1 MAVRSTLAQSTTCAG
16 LKSIRLTGR
25 LRGERPS
32 HSTVSLVSASVV
44 ASLIAT
50 AMPEELAGTSP
61 FHDVGRIFPDDVD
74 VCFVEPSMSVADALS
89 LMAPKRYSQVPV
101 IADGRV
107 RGVFSL
113 WSLTYQLLAA
123 PDLSPLDLAVEDVME
138 SIPSVTVDDPLDLV
152 LEHLNLHDAVLVG
165 SPHGLQAIATATD
178 VLSYFYRVAR
188 PYILLQEIELGLRNV
203 INMCVTE
210 AELQQCIDRALARQY
225 EGRNKKPPTR
235 LGDMTFEDYR
245 SIIASRENWEFFC
258 GALGRNRELVSSK
271 LEQVR
276 RIRNDI
282 FHFRDPVSVI
292 DHETLAATRYWLFDK
307 ARSMRERHCGEPG
320 S

>member
-1 MAVRSTLAQSTTCAG
+1 
-16 LKSIRLTGR
+16 
-25 LRGERPS
+25 
-32 HSTVSLVSASVV
+32 
-44 ASLIAT
+44 
-50 AMPEELAGTSP
+50 MPEEPAGPSP
-61 FHDVGRIFPDDVD
+61 FHDVGRIFPDDFD
-74 VCFVEPSMSVADALS
+74 VCSVEPSTRVADALS

-101 IADGRV
+101 IANGRV

-123 PDLSPLDLAVEDVME
+123 PDLSPLDLVVEDVME

-178 VLSYFYRVAR
+178 VLSYFYRIAR
-188 PYILLQEIELGLRNV
+188 PYVLLQEIELGLRNL
-203 INMCVTE
+203 IDQCVTE
-210 AELQQCIDRALARQY
+210 AELEQCIDRALTKQY
-225 EGRNKKPPTR
+225 EGRKKKPPTR
-235 LGDMTFEDYR
+235 LRDMTFEDYR
-245 SIIASRENWEFFC
+245 SIIASKDNWEFFR
-258 GALGRNRELVSSK
+258 GALGQNRELVSSK

-276 RIRNDI
+276 RIRNDV
-282 FHFRDPVSVI
+282 FHFRDPVSVL

-307 ARSMRERHCGEPG
+307 ARSMRERDRREPT